1 MGVYKRKDTNRWE
14 IRLQIRGVKYHR
26 SVPEAQNKQQALIAE
41 ATLRREIYEGRY
53 GRDGEEIGST
63 DFVKFCKEVYLP
75 SIKDRLRQW
84 KTREYTVEMLCAYF
98 RGKRLKDITPMLI
111 EGFRRKRLSERT
123 QYKRLRKPCTVKME
137 ITVLSSIFTLA
148 QDNDLVGLNPC
159 RKLRWKREETRSRRE
174 RVLDTDEEKRL
185 MAALADY
192 PEAHAAATL
201 ALHTGLRRMEILNLR
216 CSDVDLNASNLS
228 VTGKGGKKRVVPL
241 NPVAEKAVRELM
253 SRPTSDGFLF
263 HSRTGNTLSHKQGA
277 FQSAVGA
284 AKITDLHFH
293 DLRHTFSTRMRALT
307 DPFTLKELL
316 GHSKIE
322 TTEGYVTPS
331 MTEMKAAVEG
341 LTQTQSRGLP
351 ITAASA

>member
-1 MGVYKRKDTNRWE
+1 MGVYKRKDTARWE

-53 GRDGEEIGST
+53 GRDGQEIGST

-84 KTREYTVEMLCAYF
+84 KTREYTVEMLCFYF
-98 RGKRLKDITPMLI
+98 RGKRLRDITPMLI
-111 EGFRRKRLSERT
+111 EGFRRKRLSEHT
-123 QYKRLRKPCTVKME
+123 QYKRARKPCTVKME
-137 ITVLSSIFTLA
+137 ITVLSSIFSLA
-148 QDNDLVGLNPC
+148 QDNDLLGLNPC

-174 RVLDTDEEKRL
+174 RVLDAEEEKCL
-185 MAALADY
+185 MAALLPY
-192 PEAHAAATL
+192 PEAYHAAKL
-201 ALHTGLRRMEILNLR
+201 ALHTGLRRMEILNLHLA
-216 CSDVDLNASNLS
+216 DVDLNGAKLS
-228 VTGKGGKKRVVPL
+228 VVGKGGKKRVVPL
-241 NPVAEKAVRELM
+241 NPVAERTVRELV

-277 FQSAVGA
+277 FQSAVRA
-284 AKITDLHFH
+284 AKIADLHFH
-293 DLRHTFSTRMRALT
+293 DLRHTFSTRLRAFT

-331 MTEMKAAVEG
+331 MAEMQEAVAS
-341 LTQTQSRGLP
+341 LAQTTARLLP
-351 ITAASA
+351 IASAQV

>member
-1 MGVYKRKDTNRWE
+1 
-14 IRLQIRGVKYHR
+14 
-26 SVPEAQNKQQALIAE
+26 
-41 ATLRREIYEGRY
+41 
-53 GRDGEEIGST
+53 
-63 DFVKFCKEVYLP
+63 
-75 SIKDRLRQW
+75 
-84 KTREYTVEMLCAYF
+84 
-98 RGKRLKDITPMLI
+98 MLI
-111 EGFRRKRLSERT
+111 EGFRRKRLSEKT

-174 RVLDTDEEKRL
+174 RVLDTDEEKQL
-185 MAALADY
+185 MAALSGY

-216 CSDVDLNASNLS
+216 CADVDLSGGKLS
-228 VTGKGGKKRVVPL
+228 VIGKGGKRRVVPL
-241 NPVAEKAVRELM
+241 NPVAQKVVHELM
-253 SRPTSDGFLF
+253 SRHTIDGFLF

-277 FQSAVGA
+277 FQSAVSA

-293 DLRHTFSTRMRALT
+293 DLRHTFSTRMRAHI

-331 MTEMKAAVEG
+331 MVEMQAAVAY
-341 LTQTQSRGLP
+341 LAQTTARVLP
-351 ITAASA
+351 MAATRA